1 MASAD
6 AAATL
11 ERALALRRIAGLE
24 ALDPELLTV
33 LAAQAEV
40 RALAQGEALPPVL
53 EGARSLRF
61 VIAGRVRTEGG
72 EAHGPGS
79 LVDAGGARGRGAV
92 ALEESLTLAL
102 DMDAL
107 TELCEE
113 HFGLLLAVTRGL
125 ARAQLVRWRARPPA
139 ADAPHPPDRQ
149 RVAALDDLGERVAFL
164 AGCPALAGIPVHSI
178 GQLAQ
183 GARALS
189 LRPGELL
196 WSAGEP
202 ADSVVALVDGAVEAR
217 ADGNRF
223 AIGPCALAGLLESIA
238 AEPRWY
244 TAEARTP
251 VRALAIEIASV
262 FDAAEDDSET
272 AAHLLA
278 ALARSWSLSLET
290 PAP

>member
-1 MASAD
+1 VATAD

-40 RALAQGEALPPVL
+40 CALGAGQALPPVP
-53 EGARSLRF
+53 ESPRSLRF
-61 VIAGRVRTEGG
+61 VIAGRVRVSSG
-72 EAHGPGS
+72 EVHGPGS
-79 LVDAGGARGRGAV
+79 LVDAGGAIGGGAV

-113 HFGLLLAVTRGL
+113 HFGMLLAVTRGL
-125 ARAQLVRWRARPPA
+125 ARAQLVRWSARPPA
-139 ADAPHPPDRQ
+139 ADAPPPRRGQ
-149 RVAALDDLGERVAFL
+149 PSATLDDLGERVAFL

-183 GARALS
+183 GARGLS
-189 LRPGELL
+189 LRPGERL

-217 ADGNRF
+217 AGRKRF
-223 AIGPCALAGLLESIA
+223 AIAPGALAGLLESIA

-244 TAEARTP
+244 TAAARTP
-251 VRALAIEIASV
+251 VRALAIDIASV